1 MSADKQTRA
10 LNRFH
15 DFRVTRN
22 QTAIYLLYN
31 GVEWLAAN
39 KQPGFRKRKAMNCS
53 CRTCRG
59 WDREAKQFRFNLQL
73 EKQGMCEKHQL
84 RRRLAA
90 GRVTKEWSDEYE
102 GF

>member
-1 MSADKQTRA
+1 MSADKFTRA

-31 GVEWLAAN
+31 GPEWLAAN
-39 KQPGFRKRKAMNCS
+39 KPSGFRKRKAMNCS
-53 CRTCRG
+53 CDTCRG
-59 WDREAKQFRFNLQL
+59 WDRVAKQHRYNFQL
-73 EKQGMCEKHQL
+73 EKKGMCEKHQL

-90 GRVTKEWSDEYE
+90 GRVTKEWSEEYE
-102 GF
+102 EL